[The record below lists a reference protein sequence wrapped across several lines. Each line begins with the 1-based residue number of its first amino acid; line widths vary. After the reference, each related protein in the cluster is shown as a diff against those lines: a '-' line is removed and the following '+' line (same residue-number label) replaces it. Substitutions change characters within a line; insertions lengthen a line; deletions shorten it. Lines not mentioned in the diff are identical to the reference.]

1 MSELSARNAAAT
13 ISSERPSSACA
24 ASPGCVISRSVLLR
38 RRWPATQA
46 EPRRLA
52 VYPDPTETRT
62 TWPRLPPGER
72 CLPWS
77 ILHEAA
83 HARAR
88 VLRREQPGE
97 MKPLD
102 PQAGLEIRVQPVVDR
117 LLCRPESH
125 SRPVS
130 VPGHQLAG
138 RLVDIRIRNN
148 LVHEPDREGLG
159 RSDKPASEDDVLR
172 PGWPDEPGQ
181 PLCAA
186 SSGDQAE
193 QDFRLANLRL
203 LPSDPEIGA

>member
-1 MSELSARNAAAT
+1 MSELSARKAAAT

-38 RRWPATQA
+38 RWPATQA

-52 VYPDPTETRT
+52 VCPDPTDTRT
-62 TWPRLPPGER
+62 TWPRSPPGER

-77 ILHEAA
+77 ILHEASDA
-83 HARAR
+83 CAR
-88 VLRREQPGE
+88 VLRREQTGE
-97 MKPLD
+97 VQPLD
-102 PQAGLEIRVQPVVDR
+102 LQAGVEIGVQSIVDR
-117 LLCRPESH
+117 LLCRPEGH
-125 SRPVS
+125 SGPVG

-138 RLVDIRIRNN
+138 RLVDIGIRNN

-181 PLCAA
+181 PLGAA